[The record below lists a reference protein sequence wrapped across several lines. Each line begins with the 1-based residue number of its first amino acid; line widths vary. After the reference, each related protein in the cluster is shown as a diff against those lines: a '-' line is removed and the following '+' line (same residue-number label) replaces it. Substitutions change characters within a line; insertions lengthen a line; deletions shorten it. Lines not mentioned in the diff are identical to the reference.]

1 MIFQRTALA
10 AALGAALMAAPLR
23 AEPPEAG
30 VIAQLQALGYENF
43 SVSRTLLGRVRVV
56 AEGSGRRREIVFNP
70 STSEILR
77 DYVETSDAAV
87 APPQVLSAQDRGALR
102 RGPIDGV
109 RPGPGPSANAPG
121 GPMGPGGPAPGPGP
135 SPRGDRGRSDAAA
148 PGAE

>member
-56 AEGSGRRREIVFNP
+56 AEGIEREEQVATLIAFGCEHGQGYLFSEPLNAADAERLLVARRPPWARERASHRRAVTRV
-70 STSEILR
+70 TS
-77 DYVETSDAAV
+77 
-87 APPQVLSAQDRGALR
+87 APMPQLH
-102 RGPIDGV
+102 
-109 RPGPGPSANAPG
+109 
-121 GPMGPGGPAPGPGP
+121 
-135 SPRGDRGRSDAAA
+135 
-148 PGAE
+148 